1 MTINRRTILSAARA
15 LSVSALA
22 LGLGTAQAVAADVT
36 LRLHQFLPAQA
47 NVPKNIIIPWM
58 EKVMAESD
66 GRIEIQHFP
75 SMQLGGKPPEL
86 IDQAID
92 GVADIIWTV
101 SGYTPGRFPHTE
113 VFELPFMMTN
123 AEATSHA
130 YWDMAEK
137 YMLDADF
144 KDFHVIGTWVHGPGV
159 IHSKEPVTSVAD
171 LNGVKLR
178 APTRVTNMMFS
189 SLGATSVGMPVP
201 AVPEALSKGV
211 IDATVIPWEVTGA
224 LKVPELVTNHTEFGD
239 ASLYTTTFIFAMNK
253 ARYDA
258 LPDDLK
264 AVIDANSGA
273 EFSAFAGGQMQIDDG
288 PAREAA
294 VALGNNIITLTP
306 EQVEE
311 WRAASAGTIDA
322 WIAEMDATGMDGAA
336 LVEEARALIA
346 KYGGMN

>member
-1 MTINRRTILSAARA
+1 MTPIRRT
-15 LSVSALA
+15 V
-22 LGLGTAQAVAADVT
+22 LGLAAAVLAAGLSTSMALAADVT

-58 EKVMAESD
+58 EKVMAESG

-75 SMQLGGKPPEL
+75 AMQLGGTPPGL

-92 GVADIIWTV
+92 GVADIVWTV
-101 SGYTPGRFPHTE
+101 AGYTPGRFSRTE

-137 YMLDADF
+137 YMIDDDF
-144 KDFHVIGTWVHGPGV
+144 KDFHIIGVWVHGPGL
-159 IHSKEPVTSVAD
+159 IHSKDPITSVAD

-178 APTRVTNMMFS
+178 APTRVTNQMFS
-189 SLGATSVGMPVP
+189 TLGATAVGMPVP

-224 LKVPELVTNHTEFGD
+224 LKVPELVHNHTEFGD
-239 ASLYTTTFIFAMNK
+239 ASLYTTTFLFAMNK
-253 ARYDA
+253 DRYDA

-264 AVIDANSGA
+264 AVLDANSGA
-273 EFSAFAGGQMQIDDG
+273 EFSAFAGKQMQIDDAPG
-288 PAREAA
+288 RAAA

-306 EQVEE
+306 DQVQE
-311 WRAASAGTIDA
+311 WRDASAGTIDA
-322 WIAEMDATGMDGAA
+322 WVAEMDGKGLDGTGLLA
-336 LVEEARALIA
+336 EAEALIA
-346 KYGGMN
+346 KYTAMN